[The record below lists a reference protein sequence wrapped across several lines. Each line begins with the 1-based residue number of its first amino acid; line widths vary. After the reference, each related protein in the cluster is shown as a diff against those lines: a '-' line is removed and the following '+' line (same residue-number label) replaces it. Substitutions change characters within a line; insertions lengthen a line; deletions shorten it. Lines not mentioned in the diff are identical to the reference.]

1 MVEIMRKEIQLAH
14 VHLET
19 QLTISDE
26 YVQLLIVEN
35 PTEFYNMVADLD
47 GQFEGKEG
55 VFVFAIDGQVVPA
68 NKYGAM
74 VSDFFHFDL
83 NDKKLLSLLYKRL
96 ESVAFGD
103 KLLDFNA
110 LTGRMIQFLEE
121 LTFCV
126 PFAME
131 YDEPQPSDYLKVAG
145 LKFAKVYE
153 QLEEKL
159 VCYINALIELKG
171 CEFFVF
177 VNLKSVLSDE
187 KLEQIYAH
195 CRAEQ
200 VGLLLIEAGK
210 RRQLLPCEKAVV
222 ITEDLCE
229 ILENYEDIC

>member
-1 MVEIMRKEIQLAH
+1 MRKEIQLAH

-19 QLTISDE
+19 QLAISDE

-35 PTEFYNMVADLD
+35 PTEFYNMVSDLD
-47 GQFEGKEG
+47 GQFEGREG

-74 VSDFFHFDL
+74 VSDLFHFDL

-96 ESVAFGD
+96 ECVALGD

-110 LTGRMIQFLEE
+110 LTSKTIEFLEGIA
-121 LTFCV
+121 FSV
-126 PFAME
+126 PFALE
-131 YDEPQPSDYLKVAG
+131 YDEPQPSDYLKISG
-145 LKFAKVYE
+145 LKFAKVYDR
-153 QLEEKL
+153 LEEKL
-159 VCYINALIELKG
+159 VCYINALIELKQ

-187 KLEQIYAH
+187 KLDQFYAH

-200 VGLLLIEAGK
+200 VGLLLIEDGK
-210 RRQLLPCEKAVV
+210 RRPLRPCEKAVV

-229 ILENYEDIC
+229 ILENYEEIC

>member
-1 MVEIMRKEIQLAH
+1 MKKEIQLAH

-19 QLTISDE
+19 PLIISDE

-47 GQFEGKEG
+47 GQFEGQDG
-55 VFVFAIDGQVVPA
+55 TFVFSMDNQLVSAS
-68 NKYGAM
+68 KYGAII
-74 VSDFFHFDL
+74 SDLFHFDL
-83 NDKKLLSLLYKRL
+83 NDKKLLNILYKRL

-103 KLLDFNA
+103 KLVDFNE
-110 LTGRMIQFLEE
+110 LTAKTVEFLEE
-121 LTFCV
+121 ISFTV
-126 PFAME
+126 PFSLT
-131 YDEPQPSDYLKVAG
+131 YNEPQPSDYLKASG
-145 LKFAKVYE
+145 IKFAKVYDSI
-153 QLEEKL
+153 EEKI
-159 VCYINALIELKG
+159 VCYINALIELKQ

-200 VGLLLIEAGK
+200 VGMLLVEDGK
-210 RRQLLPCEKAVV
+210 RRKLLPQEKAII

-229 ILENYEDIC
+229 ILENYEEIC